1 MVNLDHMIVF
11 VSYSSKNRKRIED
24 LVLQLGQL
32 GHDVQFESKLIGGE
46 VPWQQVFD
54 SIATCDLFVATL
66 SAETLVS
73 YSSRIEHEYARD
85 LNKYILFVALDE
97 LSSLAD
103 LDPQVR
109 SNAVD
114 FSETNPRAN
123 ELLANALS
131 SFDHLEPRLST
142 GVESPSWSPELEDL
156 ERRVHSK
163 NGDAGEQAAILL
175 NLREFLERHETFAT
189 ARNLLTAFAARADLR
204 PEIRSQSRRMLGQA
218 RHIGSLL
225 QKIQRRGIFY
235 AAIILSLL
243 VSLAIVLLSQVVLQF
258 RAQRGATVRL
268 TSTALTLRAVT
279 LTFTPVQTQLASAT
293 AFTSQATTVP
303 STQIDSSPEV
313 TATEILPT
321 SSDMAVT
328 SVTNTPIVTSTPLS
342 LITNTP
348 RSVTGTAVALVI
360 MTATKLPA
368 TVTPLPPTTTSTGI
382 PKPTFTSVPTQVTQV
397 SVLPTSTSVPQ
408 NGVSIVTPKG
418 SPLNFEAL
426 ITRKIYVGLGV
437 EDSIFGVRVTGVST
451 TAKSAGVQV
460 GDYILAV
467 GAEVV
472 KTSFEFLRVMQ
483 TQNPSSTVTLRTRR
497 DNRIVEI
504 PLAIG
509 ERDFALP
516 YPS

>member
-1 MVNLDHMIVF
+1 MIVF
-11 VSYSSKNRKRIED
+11 VSYSSRNRKRIED

-97 LSSLAD
+97 LSTLAD

-114 FSETNPRAN
+114 FSRTSPHAN

-131 SFDHLEPRLST
+131 SFDQLEPRLST
-142 GVESPSWSPELEDL
+142 GVESPSWSPALEDL
-156 ERRVHSK
+156 ERRVNSK

-189 ARNLLTAFAARADLR
+189 ARNLLTTFASRADLS
-204 PEIRSQSRRMLGQA
+204 PEIRNQSRRMLSQA
-218 RHIGSLL
+218 KHIGSLL

-293 AFTSQATTVP
+293 TFTPLATSVP
-303 STQIDSSPEV
+303 STGIVSSPEV
-313 TATEILPT
+313 TSTEMLPT
-321 SSDMAVT
+321 SSDVADT
-328 SVTNTPIVTSTPLS
+328 SVTDTPIVTSTPLT

-348 RSVTGTAVALVI
+348 RPVTGIAQVI
-360 MTATKLPA
+360 TPATKLPA
-368 TVTPLPPTTTSTGI
+368 TSTPVPPSATTTVML
-382 PKPTFTSVPTQVTQV
+382 KPTFTSVPTQVTQV
-397 SVLPTSTSVPQ
+397 SSLPISTSVPQ
-408 NGVSIVTPKG
+408 NGVSIVTVKG
-418 SPLNFEAL
+418 STLNLEAL

-437 EDSIFGVRVTGVST
+437 EDSVFGVRVIGIGT

-467 GAEVV
+467 EAKLI

-483 TQNPSSTVTLRTRR
+483 LENPSSSVTLRMRR

-504 PLAIG
+504 PLVIG